1 MAQIIS
7 IGSTQH
13 IDLLKAKLGRGLK
26 LFEKDGLKI
35 KLEERSDGKFT
46 FFSCYLAGC
55 PEYNQTED
63 DPQVIIKKYMA
74 DIISDIILS
83 HWEAFLLKNIIYENY
98 YYYGDEEKKII
109 YNYALQ
115 HINRKAKEP
124 RKSVYWLNRK
134 SRILKKVLDYL
145 KLNNSIVIDGF
156 IRFRLKEYIN
166 ELKDAT
172 DKAVDDFLLEREYK
186 EFIQLLKYFV
196 EIQEPRAN
204 MVHILINNG
213 GAFKLYDDK
222 MQPVRCDYLGGF
234 LVDMMDSEIN
244 YEDMLVS
251 ALVTIAPQKIVF
263 HHKKDERYSAT
274 IETIKKVFAGR
285 VSKCPGCELCAPLNN

>member
-13 IDLLKAKLGRGLK
+13 IDLLKDKLGRGLMI
-26 LFEKDGLKI
+26 FERNGFKI
-35 KLEERSDGKFT
+35 NLEERSDGKFT
-46 FFSCYLAGC
+46 FFSCCLDGF
-55 PEYNQTED
+55 PEYCQLED
-63 DPQVIIKKYMA
+63 DPQIIIKKYVA
-74 DIISDIILS
+74 DLISDIILS
-83 HWEAFLLKNIIYENY
+83 HWEVFLLKNIICENY

-115 HINRKAKEP
+115 HINRKSNEP
-124 RKSVYWLNRK
+124 RKSVYWFNRK
-134 SRILKKVLDYL
+134 RRILNKILDYL
-145 KLNNSIVIDGF
+145 KLNNSIIIDGF

-172 DKAVDDFLLEREYK
+172 DKAVDDFLLEREYR
-186 EFIQLLKYFV
+186 EFIELLKYFV
-196 EIQEPRAN
+196 EIQEPRAY
-204 MVHILINNG
+204 MVHVLINNV

-222 MQPVRCDYLGGF
+222 TQPVRSDYLGGF

-251 ALVTIAPQKIVF
+251 ALVTIAPQKIIF
-263 HHKKDERYSAT
+263 HHKKNDRYSAT
-274 IETIKKVFAGR
+274 IETIKKVFDGR
-285 VSKCPGCELCAPLNN
+285 VSECPGCELCTPLNN